1 MIIIESGA
9 QQSHNKINIITMNR
23 FTKTNYEYVYNE
35 KVNNTYYIETKI
47 TYKNPFGEY
56 PTYVT
61 YGFE

>member
-1 MIIIESGA
+1 
-9 QQSHNKINIITMNR
+9 MNR

-35 KVNNTYYIETKI
+35 KVNNIYYIETKI

>member
-1 MIIIESGA
+1 
-9 QQSHNKINIITMNR
+9 MNR

-47 TYKNPFGEY
+47 TYNNPFGEY

>member
-1 MIIIESGA
+1 
-9 QQSHNKINIITMNR
+9 MNR

-56 PTYVT
+56 PTYVN